1 MFVTDLNGGKNTCLS
16 SDRFFCTFVSMRKL
30 LLFLLVIFPLMLSA
44 QKEIKLKRK
53 YFGKYKGT
61 VAAYQMNSGSELL
74 DVSETPIIVL
84 IDKEHIYIT
93 IGNRKLVGTY
103 TVMFKAQK
111 YYLLDAEIMGQLANE
126 RILVYFRGKRISR
139 DGMYPQ
145 PVTELKKA
153 RK

>member
-1 MFVTDLNGGKNTCLS
+1 
-16 SDRFFCTFVSMRKL
+16 MRKM
-30 LLFLLVIFPLMLSA
+30 LLFLLLVFPLMLSA

-61 VAAYQMNSGSELL
+61 VAAYKMDSGTELI
-74 DVSETPIIVL
+74 DVSETPIVVL
-84 IDKEHIYIT
+84 IDKEQIYIT
-93 IGNRKLVGTY
+93 IGNRKLVGKY

-111 YYLLDAEIMGQLANE
+111 YYLLDAEIMDQLANE
-126 RILVYFRGKRISR
+126 RILVYFRGKRLSR

-145 PVTELKKA
+145 PVTELKKT